1 MKRQSDIV
9 SQEQRPKNFSE
20 NFIFST
26 NLTHIANSTTEPY
39 TTETISPKLNTTK
52 IFLKSTYRPK
62 ITTMKLNVST
72 AKNNVHESK
81 IFDTISRNNKKL
93 SGQDS
98 GKTLKLTSV
107 SNQPQTQ
114 IFEKQKSSN
123 LLDLLAKDAEAF
135 ERIIV

>member
-1 MKRQSDIV
+1 MRRQSDIV

-20 NFIFST
+20 NLIFST

-39 TTETISPKLNTTK
+39 TTETISPKSKTTK
-52 IFLKSTYRPK
+52 KLLKSTYRPK
-62 ITTMKLNVST
+62 ITTMKQNVYT
-72 AKNNVHESK
+72 AKNDVHESK
-81 IFDTISRNNKKL
+81 IFDKISRNNKNL
-93 SGQDS
+93 SEQNPS
-98 GKTLKLTSV
+98 KKLKLTSV

-114 IFEKQKSSN
+114 ISENQKSLN